1 MALVKCS
8 ECGKQVSDQAKVCVH
23 CGCPIEKKQFCPE
36 CGKEVSDKATVCPTC
51 GCPINNTS
59 LPEPQTVTSTSVS
72 TSPITKEKMNGMA
85 LAGGIT
91 ALCSLIIDL
100 VGIVSIVAIVLSCV
114 GLGEVNRTGQR
125 GKGWAIT
132 GIVVGSIELLFK
144 VVTLF
149 PYL

>member
-59 LPEPQTVTSTSVS
+59 LPEPQVVTGTSVNADP
-72 TSPITKEKMNGMA
+72 TTKTKMNGMA

-91 ALCSLIIDL
+91 AL
-100 VGIVSIVAIVLSCV
+100 
-114 GLGEVNRTGQR
+114 
-125 GKGWAIT
+125 
-132 GIVVGSIELLFK
+132 
-144 VVTLF
+144 
-149 PYL
+149 